1 MRLRNGRPGT
11 HVIDMLLGVVVDVGD
26 AGGGNGAA
34 RGVRNASNEAGTD
47 RLDWEDRGWSN
58 IRAEEEPEP
67 GRESGWVVSRK
78 LEALVWREGGASVC
92 VESGPATVGVESDDT
107 AISMSDSS
115 GKALQLL
122 WLMEDAGVIVL
133 GTSG

>member
-1 MRLRNGRPGT
+1 MVSSGRLRNGRPGT

-58 IRAEEEPEP
+58 MRVDGEPES
-67 GRESGWVVSRK
+67 GTASGWVVSRK
-78 LEALVWREGGASVC
+78 LEALVWREGGA
-92 VESGPATVGVESDDT
+92 
-107 AISMSDSS
+107 
-115 GKALQLL
+115 
-122 WLMEDAGVIVL
+122 
-133 GTSG
+133 

>member
-1 MRLRNGRPGT
+1 MASSGRLRNGRPGT

-67 GRESGWVVSRK
+67 CRESGGREVSRK
-78 LEALVWREGGASVC
+78 LEALVWREGGA
-92 VESGPATVGVESDDT
+92 
-107 AISMSDSS
+107 
-115 GKALQLL
+115 
-122 WLMEDAGVIVL
+122 
-133 GTSG
+133 

>member
-1 MRLRNGRPGT
+1 
-11 HVIDMLLGVVVDVGD
+11 MLLGVVVDVGD

-67 GRESGWVVSRK
+67 CRESGGREVSRK
-78 LEALVWREGGASVC
+78 LEALVWREGGA
-92 VESGPATVGVESDDT
+92 
-107 AISMSDSS
+107 
-115 GKALQLL
+115 
-122 WLMEDAGVIVL
+122 
-133 GTSG
+133 